1 MPVKQIITKHSI
13 RHPIVT
19 PILKNQVS
27 NKKNILK
34 IAGCLST
41 EDAAELKAII
51 EKGCER
57 IEHDAWKNLP

>member
-1 MPVKQIITKHSI
+1 MPVKQLITKHST
-13 RHPIVT
+13 RHPIAA
-19 PILKNQVS
+19 PIVNNRLS

-41 EDAAELKAII
+41 ADAMELKTII